1 MSSPPPAPWI
11 GAILRLVWQGI
22 RNQIGEAVHQAGFL
36 DVTAG
41 HVSLFRYPGLDG
53 SRPTQLADEL
63 QISKQAVNDLLRE
76 LEQRGYIRREMDPY
90 DKRSRIIRL
99 TPAGVRLESV
109 ILQAARDA
117 ESRLERQLGRDRF
130 RSLRASLV
138 EASGLLQTEQK
149 PSAETGG

>member
-1 MSSPPPAPWI
+1 
-11 GAILRLVWQGI
+11 
-22 RNQIGEAVHQAGFL
+22 
-36 DVTAG
+36 
-41 HVSLFRYPGLDG
+41 
-53 SRPTQLADEL
+53 
-63 QISKQAVNDLLRE
+63 
-76 LEQRGYIRREMDPY
+76 MDPY